1 MHRAVRLFYS
11 NLTGILCYL
20 CAVHF
25 RARVRVLVQNSP
37 GPFCVPITVT
47 TLSGESLAQRIQ
59 RQQKD
64 AKMVEKRA
72 LITKLR
78 AQIVKDE
85 REIDAIEKQLA
96 ADEAGEPD
104 ISALLYSLASALRSF
119 VRGCRRRNFTDN
131 GTFII
136 LLSVLVP
143 IFLALWLHLTPSND
157 E

>member
-1 MHRAVRLFYS
+1 M
-11 NLTGILCYL
+11 
-20 CAVHF
+20 F

-47 TLSGESLAQRIQ
+47 TLSGESLAQRLH
-59 RQQKD
+59 RQHMD
-64 AKMVEKRA
+64 AKMAEKRA

-96 ADEAGEPD
+96 ANEAGEPG
-104 ISALLYSLASALRSF
+104 ISALLHSLASALRSV
-119 VRGCRRRNFTDN
+119 VRGRRRQKFTDN
-131 GTFII
+131 GTCII

-143 IFLALWLHLTPSND
+143 IFLAIWLHSTPPNG